1 MSKGAT
7 ERPRQEK
14 PFNPDMLKLDCKAE
28 CDRLVPFIR
37 NAVGEVLH
45 KQGAVVGV
53 SGGIDSS
60 VTVAL
65 CVRALGAKR
74 VVAVL
79 MPERDSHPNTLEW
92 SRLVTDSLEIKTIHR
107 DITPVLIGLG
117 FYQEHAEVIRS
128 LIPEYAEG
136 WRSKMVISDPAAGTE
151 FSFFSIVVES
161 PDGKSLKK
169 RLPAEA
175 YLRILAL
182 SNFKQRTR
190 KMLEYH
196 YADRFNY
203 AVGGT
208 SNLLET
214 DQGFF
219 VKLGDGSGDFKPIAH
234 LYKSQ
239 IYQLAEYLGVP
250 EEVRRRPPSADIHSL
265 AQGQDEFFFVLPYEK
280 MDACVYGQLHGIA
293 PESIAEAIDVEPDMV
308 ARIYRI
314 VELRRARTEYLRAQ
328 PVYP

>member
-1 MSKGAT
+1 M
-7 ERPRQEK
+7 E
-14 PFNPDMLKLDCKAE
+14 KAE
-28 CDRLVPFIR
+28 SKKRIAETPFTLEALKIDCEAESRRLIPFIR
-37 NAVGEVLH
+37 HAVGEVLH

-65 CVRALGAKR
+65 CVRALGANR

-79 MPERDSHPNTLEW
+79 MPERDSHPSTLEL
-92 SRLVTDSLEIKTIHR
+92 SRLMADSLGIRTFYR
-107 DITPVLIGLG
+107 DISPVLTGLG

-128 LIPEYAEG
+128 VVPEYGDG
-136 WRSKMVISDPAAGTE
+136 WKSKMVISDPAEGTE
-151 FSFFSIVVES
+151 FAFFSIVTQS
-161 PDGKSLKK
+161 PEGKTIKK

-175 YLRILAL
+175 YLRIVAL

-239 IYQLAEYLGVP
+239 IYQLGAFLGLP
-250 EEVRRRPPSADIHSL
+250 DKILHRAPSADIHSL
-265 AQGQDEFFFVLPYEK
+265 SQGQDEFYFILPYEK
-280 MDACVYGQLHGIA
+280 MDACVYGQLHGIPSGRVA
-293 PESIAEAIDVEPDMV
+293 KAIETEEALIAK
-308 ARIYRI
+308 IYRI
-314 VELRRARTEYLRAQ
+314 IELRRSRTAYLRAQ